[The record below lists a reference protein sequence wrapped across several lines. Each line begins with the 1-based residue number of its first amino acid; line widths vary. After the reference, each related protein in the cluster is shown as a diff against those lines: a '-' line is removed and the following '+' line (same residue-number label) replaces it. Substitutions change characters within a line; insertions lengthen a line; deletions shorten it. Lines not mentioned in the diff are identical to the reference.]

1 MYNLKSRVKRFGF
14 TPVREVGS
22 MAKNLEIS
30 ILLDFYADLLTDKQK
45 EFARLYYNEDL
56 SLAEIAEM
64 EDITRQGVRDALKR
78 AEHILTNM
86 EQTLGVAKNFM
97 EIREKLADIVRCAQE
112 IQQMDTGG
120 AAYAGRIIQDAQELL
135 DKY

>member
-1 MYNLKSRVKRFGF
+1 
-14 TPVREVGS
+14 
-22 MAKNLEIS
+22 
-30 ILLDFYADLLTDKQK
+30 
-45 EFARLYYNEDL
+45 
-56 SLAEIAEM
+56 M

-112 IQQMDTGG
+112 IKQMDTGG

>member
-1 MYNLKSRVKRFGF
+1 M
-14 TPVREVGS
+14 
-22 MAKNLEIS
+22 
-30 ILLDFYADLLTDKQK
+30 LDFYADLLTDKQK

-56 SLAEIAEM
+56 SLAEIAET
-64 EDITRQGVRDALKR
+64 ENITRQGVRDALKR
-78 AEHILTNM
+78 AEHILTSM

-112 IQQMDTGG
+112 IKQMDTGS
-120 AAYAGRIIQDAQELL
+120 AENASRIIKDAQELL